1 VSVPFWLVVA
11 ILVAAV
17 LGTLGAGLVALV
29 FATRARNAERRVAEL
44 KALEARAME
53 AAYATAPGQLFDFT
67 AGLRKA
73 VAVRILTGEDPP
85 G

>member
-1 VSVPFWLVVA
+1 M
-11 ILVAAV
+11 
-17 LGTLGAGLVALV
+17 
-29 FATRARNAERRVAEL
+29 
-44 KALEARAME
+44 LEARAME